1 MLVISDNFIA
11 EQLMLQV
18 GKEVANSYS
27 VETAIKYS
35 LTNYLQD
42 LPQEPRWVD
51 GSGLSRYNLFTPNDM
66 VYLLEKM
73 YKEIPL
79 QKLLDYFPVGG
90 ETGTLKSWYA
100 NDKPF
105 VYAKS
110 GTLSNNYSLS
120 GYLVTKKG
128 KILIFSYMNN
138 HYRIPTSE
146 VKLGIEKTLKKSYN
160 SY

>member
-1 MLVISDNFIA
+1 MAITLGMIYRYKFKNFFSFSEETEVSLAVNEHVPASDSISLSDAGSRISKVLVIIGPNASGKTNLLKPLSFVHWFINNSF
-11 EQLMLQV
+11 QLS
-18 GKEVANSYS
+18 A
-27 VETAIKYS
+27 
-35 LTNYLQD
+35 D
-42 LPQEPRWVD
+42 
-51 GSGLSRYNLFTPNDM
+51 
-66 VYLLEKM
+66 
-73 YKEIPL
+73 KEIPL
-79 QKLLDYFPVGG
+79 QNLLDYFPVGG

-138 HYRIPTSE
+138 HYRMEIYY
-146 VKLGIEKTLKKSYN
+146 L
-160 SY
+160 